1 MSGYDAVI
9 VGAGPNGLAAAI
21 ALAREGRNVVIFE
34 AADRAGGGLRSC
46 ESTLPGFVHD
56 ICSAVHPLAYASPLF
71 RMLPLRKYGLEWVR
85 PDIPMSHPLSNGKA
99 VTLYRSMKETCEEL
113 GQDRGAYENIIKP
126 LLDQWEPLLNNV
138 LGPLRI
144 PSNPLLMGKFGW
156 FGLQSAA
163 SFVKKYFADEPARAL
178 ISGLAAHSMMDL
190 NFRGSAAFGLILG
203 LLGHKVGWP
212 FPKGGS
218 EKLAEALIAY
228 LKSMNVEIVTDQSIR
243 SMNQLPPGRAVFFDI
258 TPRQLLEI
266 SGTNLPESY
275 REKLRGYKYGMG
287 VCKVDWALSE
297 PIPFTNENC
306 RRAGTLHIGGFHE
319 DIIQSEKLI
328 WNHVDPD
335 RPFVILAQHTVADPT
350 RAPEGKHT
358 GWAYCHVPAG
368 SDKSRKEAIENQIE
382 RFAPGFK
389 DTILSSNVM
398 TAKGFSE
405 YNPNYIGGDINGGV
419 QDIKQ
424 LFLRPIAKWDP
435 YQTGNPGLYLCSSST
450 PPGGGVHGMCGYNA
464 AQSFLRKFK

>member
-21 ALAREGRNVVIFE
+21 TLASTGRKVVVFE
-34 AADRAGGGLRSC
+34 AAGSAGGGLRSC

-56 ICSAVHPLAYASPLF
+56 ICSAVHPLAYASPFF
-71 RMLPLRKYGLEWVR
+71 RTLPLGKYGLEWVQ
-85 PDIPMSHPLSNGKA
+85 PDIPMSHPLNNGKA
-99 VTLYRSMKETCEEL
+99 VTLYRSIKETSVEV
-113 GQDRGAYENIIKP
+113 GQDKEAYEKILKPLVDQWKP
-126 LLDQWEPLLNNV
+126 LLDNV

-144 PSNPLLMGKFGW
+144 LSNPLLMARFGW
-156 FGLQSAA
+156 FGLRSAA
-163 SFVKKYFADEPARAL
+163 SFVKKYFTGEPARAL
-178 ISGLAAHSMMDL
+178 LCGLAAHSMMDL
-190 NFRGSAAFGLILG
+190 NFKGSAAFGLILG
-203 LLGHKVGWP
+203 LLGHTAGWP
-212 FPKGGS
+212 FPRGGS

-228 LKSMNVEIVTDQSIR
+228 LKSMQVEIVTDQPIR

-258 TPRQLLEI
+258 TPRQLLEL

-275 REKLRGYKYGMG
+275 RDKLRNFRYGMG
-287 VCKVDWALSE
+287 VCKVDWALGE
-297 PIPFTNENC
+297 PIPFTNKNC
-306 RRAGTLHIGGFHE
+306 RKAGTLHIGGFHE
-319 DIIQSEKLI
+319 DIIQSEKFV

-335 RPFVILAQHTVADPT
+335 RPFVILAQHTVADPS

-368 SDKSRKEAIENQIE
+368 SDSNRKEAIENQIE

-389 DTILSSNVM
+389 DTILSSKVM
-398 TAKGFSE
+398 TAKGYSE

-424 LFLRPIAKWDP
+424 LFLRPLAKWDP
-435 YQTGNPGLYLCSSST
+435 YQTGNPALYLCSSST

-464 AQSFLRKFK
+464 AQSFLKKFK

>member
-21 ALAREGRNVVIFE
+21 TLAREGRKVIIFE

-46 ESTLPGFVHD
+46 EATLPGFVHD
-56 ICSAVHPLAYASPLF
+56 ICSAVHPLAYASPFF
-71 RMLPLRKYGLEWVR
+71 RTLPLGKYGLKWIQPE
-85 PDIPMSHPLSNGKA
+85 IPLSHPLNNGHA
-99 VTLYRSMKETCEEL
+99 VSLYRSMRETSAEVGRDKE
-113 GQDRGAYENIIKP
+113 AYENILGP
-126 LLDQWEPLLNNV
+126 LVKDWKPLLNNV

-144 PSNPLLMGKFGW
+144 PSNPFLMAQFGW
-156 FGLQSAA
+156 YGLRSTA
-163 SFVKKYFADEPARAL
+163 SFVKKFFTDEPARAL
-178 ISGLAAHSMMDL
+178 LCGLAAHSMMDL
-190 NFRGSAAFGLILG
+190 NFKGSAAFGLILG
-203 LLGHKVGWP
+203 LLGHTVGWP
-212 FPKGGS
+212 FPRGGS

-228 LKSMNVEIVTDQSIR
+228 LESMQVEMVMDHPIR
-243 SMNQLPPGRAVFFDI
+243 SMNQLPPGRAVFFDT
-258 TPRQLLEI
+258 TPKQLLQI
-266 SGTNLPESY
+266 SGTNLPDAY
-275 REKLRGYKYGMG
+275 RGKLQNYRYGMG

-297 PIPFTNENC
+297 PIPFKNDNC
-306 RRAGTLHIGGFHE
+306 RRAGTVHIGGFHE

-358 GWAYCHVPAG
+358 GWAYCHVPPG
-368 SDKSRKEAIENQIE
+368 SDRSRKDAIENQIE

-398 TAKGFSE
+398 TAKGYSE

-435 YQTGNPGLYLCSSST
+435 YQTGNPGVYLCSSST
-450 PPGGGVHGMCGYNA
+450 PPGGGVHGMCGHNA

>member
-21 ALAREGRNVVIFE
+21 TLAREGRKVVIFE
-34 AADRAGGGLRSC
+34 EADRAGGGLRSC

-56 ICSAVHPLAYASPLF
+56 ICSAVHPLAYASPFF
-71 RMLPLRKYGLEWVR
+71 RTLPLSKYGLEWVQ
-85 PDIPMSHPLSNGKA
+85 PDIPMAHPLSNGNA
-99 VTLYRSMKETCEEL
+99 VSLYRSIKETSAQV
-113 GQDRGAYENIIKP
+113 GQDKQAYEKILKP
-126 LLDQWEPLLNNV
+126 LADQWKALLDNV
-138 LGPLRI
+138 LGPLRV
-144 PSNPLLMGKFGW
+144 PLNPLLMTRFGW

-163 SFVKKYFADEPARAL
+163 SFVKKYFTDEPARAL
-178 ISGLAAHSMMDL
+178 LCGLAAHSMMDL
-190 NFRGSAAFGLILG
+190 NFKGSAAFGLILG
-203 LLGHKVGWP
+203 LLGHTAGWP
-212 FPKGGS
+212 FPRGGA

-228 LKSMNVEIVTDQSIR
+228 LKSMQVEIVTDHPIR
-243 SMNQLPPGRAVFFDI
+243 AMNQMPPGRAVFFDI
-258 TPRQLLEI
+258 TPRQLLELT
-266 SGTNLPESY
+266 GTNLPESY
-275 REKLRGYKYGMG
+275 RAKLRNFRYGMG

-319 DIIQSEKLI
+319 DIIQSEKDV
-328 WNHVDPD
+328 WKNVDPD
-335 RPFVILAQHTVADPT
+335 RPFVILAQHTVADPS

-358 GWAYCHVPAG
+358 GWAYCHVPPG
-368 SDKSRKEAIENQIE
+368 SDSNRKEAIESQIE

-389 DTILSSNVM
+389 DTILGSNVT
-398 TAKGFSE
+398 TAKGYSE

-419 QDIKQ
+419 QNIKQ
-424 LFLRPIAKWDP
+424 LFLRPVAKWDP